1 MVLHGLRSN
10 GRLRVKDDADPTSPA
25 LRTHHAVLEVGEQH
39 LPAPSPDQ
47 RLQVQPP
54 RVVAFPG
61 RVCLIH
67 PAVNAFRV
75 DAPSRGHG
83 IAESSTSQAASRFSR
98 VTFNPSDVI
107 QPGGDRPMRP
117 ISAALAAAAPWSKG
131 RCAAIPLRG
140 PPFRSSFAI
149 SSPRSTVTIGR
160 VRAPSLI
167 VARTRKAGT
176 SQATKTQSR
185 SSFIARSRS

>member
-1 MVLHGLRSN
+1 MCSRAAFCAGLDRPRSN
-10 GRLRVKDDADPTSPA
+10 GGKWVKSTRSDCAARDARRLAQFVHAKMEMNGGRACCTGQRDRRPCARNQQSYRDCRGGGAG
-25 LRTHHAVLEVGEQH
+25 LRH
-39 LPAPSPDQ
+39 
-47 RLQVQPP
+47 
-54 RVVAFPG
+54 
-61 RVCLIH
+61 
-67 PAVNAFRV
+67 
-75 DAPSRGHG
+75 
-83 IAESSTSQAASRFSR
+83 STSQAASRFSR

-107 QPGGDRPMRP
+107 QPGGDRPTRP